1 MVRQLRAEQTR
12 AAIITAAADLF
23 DRRGYESTSLS
34 DIVDHARVT
43 KGALYFHFAAKQDL
57 AHAILELLSD
67 HLRRIGREMDNRG
80 CSALEALIRSTFSL
94 ARLAQRDPV
103 LGAGLRLVT
112 GNVPIPPGLP
122 HPFTQ
127 CMVTASRRLREAVK
141 EADVHPDVDIE
152 GAAHTLVA
160 ALVGIRVVGTTLD
173 PATRRPRRL
182 GDLWRLSIRSGAGAA
197 APPLPQ
203 PRRPVGARAQS
214 GLTARRA
221 VR

>member
-57 AHAILELLSD
+57 AHAILELLSA

-182 GDLWRLSIRSGAGAA
+182 GDLWRLSIRSLV
-197 APPLPQ
+197 PV
-203 PRRPVGARAQS
+203 PRRPRYLSLVAQLERELRA
-214 GLTARRA
+214 A
-221 VR
+221 